1 MDGPEQQLIGY
12 FRLLDAA
19 DRATLFAFAEFLA
32 HRSAADVAVRP
43 EQPAPSSAAPPAVIP
58 EPEPIERPASE
69 TVIGALKRL
78 SKTYPMLDK
87 SRMLNATS
95 DLVARHMLQGT
106 DAPEAIDALEQI
118 FRDHYHQ
125 LTQGC
130 DDTA

>member
-1 MDGPEQQLIGY
+1 MDGPEQQLIRY
-12 FRLLDAA
+12 FRLLDTA

-32 HRSAADVAVRP
+32 HRGATDVPAQPKQSA
-43 EQPAPSSAAPPAVIP
+43 PASAAPPAVVP

-95 DLVARHMLQGT
+95 DLVAQHMLQGT

-118 FRDHYHQ
+118 FRDHYRQ
-125 LTQGC
+125 IAQGC